1 MDGVISCF
9 LWKLQS
15 LVVLKDEDNK
25 CNGLYENYFTAFGG
39 NEMLKNV
46 EAKKEEQNAVMNF
59 PKKYWRIFGCTL
71 FALVAFPPF
80 GAFLAFCFGYQMEL
94 VSVSAFVIV
103 TAFLSVCL
111 SVWSMKAGGAA
122 AEGVMNVLFALLSPV
137 SLVNAVFCMIECS
150 EIWVTVGVIICIV
163 CCLVLTVKHGKPLAL
178 KMIALVLSGL
188 MILPVGFFGFMLL
201 TFGNI
206 GHNTVVKSVESPNGV
221 YYAKVIDSD
230 QGALGGDTLV
240 DVYENKEIN
249 VLVFKLYKMPQ
260 RVYYGDWGEFENMEI
275 HWKDDHCL
283 VINSVEYDIESNFMS

>member
-1 MDGVISCF
+1 
-9 LWKLQS
+9 
-15 LVVLKDEDNK
+15 
-25 CNGLYENYFTAFGG
+25 
-39 NEMLKNV
+39 MLKIV
-46 EAKKEEQNAVMNF
+46 EARKEEWDMFMNL
-59 PKKYWRIFGCTL
+59 PGKYLSVLEYVL

-80 GAFLAFCFGYQMEL
+80 GALLAFCFGYRMEL
-94 VSVSAFVIV
+94 ASVSAFVIV

-111 SVWSMKAGGAA
+111 SVWSMKAGEAIAG
-122 AEGVMNVLFALLSPV
+122 GMVKVLFALLSPL
-137 SLVNAVFCMIECS
+137 SLINAAFCMIECS
-150 EIWVTVGVIICIV
+150 RIWVVTSAFVCIV

-221 YYAKVIDSD
+221 YYAQVIDSD

-283 VINSVEYDIESNFMS
+283 VINSVEYEIESYFIS

>member
-1 MDGVISCF
+1 
-9 LWKLQS
+9 
-15 LVVLKDEDNK
+15 
-25 CNGLYENYFTAFGG
+25 
-39 NEMLKNV
+39 MLKNV
-46 EAKKEEQNAVMNF
+46 EAKKEEQDAIMNF
-59 PKKYWRIFGCTL
+59 SEKYRSVLGCAL
-71 FALVAFPPF
+71 FVLVAFPPF
-80 GAFLAFCFGYQMEL
+80 GALLAFCFGYQMEL
-94 VSVSAFVIV
+94 ASVSAFVIV

-111 SVWSMKAGGAA
+111 SVWSMKAGEAIAG
-122 AEGVMNVLFALLSPV
+122 GMVKVLFALLSPL
-137 SLVNAVFCMIECS
+137 SLINAAFCMIECS
-150 EIWVTVGVIICIV
+150 RIWVVTSAFVCIV

-188 MILPVGFFGFMLL
+188 MILPVSFFGFMLL

-221 YYAKVIDSD
+221 YYAQVIDSD

-260 RVYYGDWGEFENMEI
+260 HVYYGDWGEFENMEI

-283 VINSVEYDIESNFMS
+283 VINSVEYEIES

>member
-1 MDGVISCF
+1 
-9 LWKLQS
+9 
-15 LVVLKDEDNK
+15 
-25 CNGLYENYFTAFGG
+25 
-39 NEMLKNV
+39 MLKIV
-46 EAKKEEQNAVMNF
+46 EARKEERDTFMNL
-59 PKKYWRIFGCTL
+59 PGKYLSVLEYVL

-80 GAFLAFCFGYQMEL
+80 GALLAFCFGYRMEL
-94 VSVSAFVIV
+94 ASVSAFVIV
-103 TAFLSVCL
+103 IAFLSVYL
-111 SVWSMKAGGAA
+111 LVWSMKAGEAIAG
-122 AEGVMNVLFALLSPV
+122 GMMKVLFALLSPL
-137 SLVNAVFCMIECS
+137 SLINAAFCMIECS
-150 EIWVTVGVIICIV
+150 RMSRIWVATGAFVCIV

-221 YYAKVIDSD
+221 YYAQVIDSD